1 MQPVADRPIVVTG
14 ASSGVGRELCRRLA
28 GAGHQVLGVARRDP
42 GLPGVAAV
50 AADLA
55 DPAAA
60 AAAVGVAL
68 AGRAPLALVSN
79 AAVFDWRDFAEQDL
93 ATAERIVTV
102 NLVGAMAV
110 TRACLPAMI
119 AARSGRI
126 VQIASVA
133 GLRGIP
139 GQAAYCAS
147 KWGML
152 GFAEALG
159 QELQPHGVTV
169 SSLCPGGIDTPL
181 WDATPYP
188 GDRERLLA
196 VGEVCDAVE
205 FLLSR
210 PAGSTY
216 KRLVC
221 FPGNE
226 WH

>member
-1 MQPVADRPIVVTG
+1 MQPVPDRPVVVTG
-14 ASSGVGRELCRRLA
+14 ASSGVGRELCSRLVA
-28 GAGHQVLGVARRDP
+28 AGHAVLGVARRDP
-42 GLPGVAAV
+42 GVPGVVGV

-55 DPAAA
+55 RPGEAAE
-60 AAAVGVAL
+60 AVTAAL

-79 AAVFDWRDFAEQDL
+79 AAVFDWCNFAEQDL
-93 ATAERIVTV
+93 VTAERIVTV
-102 NLVGAMAV
+102 NLIGAMAV
-110 TRACLPAMI
+110 TRGCLPAMI

-126 VQIASVA
+126 VQVVSVA
-133 GLRGIP
+133 GLRGIA

-159 QELQPHGVTV
+159 QELQSHNVTV

-181 WDATPYP
+181 WDTTPYP
-188 GDRERLLA
+188 GERDRLLPI
-196 VGEVCDAVE
+196 GEVCDAIA

-210 PAGSTY
+210 PPGSTY